1 MKNEGILSQKGNQ
14 MSLINVINE
23 NQIQGNVNAN
33 DETRITLGEELQRDN
48 KAKCTEEEEIML
60 AENTVKDH
68 QFTMMIGTMEIAMET
83 VETVRK
89 EKGIYWKMLRRKKTM
104 QKT

>member
-48 KAKCTEEEEIML
+48 KAKCTKEKKTML
-60 AENTVKDH
+60 AENIVKDH
-68 QFTMMIGTMEIAMET
+68 QFIMMIGTMEIAMET